1 MPRVV
6 ASIEA
11 RMSSSRL
18 PGKVLADI
26 GGKPLLTL
34 LLNRLRA
41 AASLDAVV
49 LATSTASADDA
60 LASWAADNSVAVF
73 RGSEDDVLARVVGA
87 HRTMG
92 SDVIVEVCG
101 DTPMIDPELV
111 DAAIGAYQAGGA
123 DVVTTTVKPSYP
135 QGCDAQV
142 FAFADLAEV
151 ARTVF
156 DPAVREHVSL
166 HFYENDARYR
176 IRHLEAPASLR
187 LPDQRLQVDYAEDLA
202 LVQAI
207 HARLSPAYGD
217 LYPLSAIVDLLSANP
232 ELARINKGCAEK
244 AVR

>member
-1 MPRVV
+1 
-6 ASIEA
+6 
-11 RMSSSRL
+11 MSSTRQ

-41 AASLDAVV
+41 ARGLDAVV
-49 LATSTASADDA
+49 LATSTASADDV
-60 LASWAADNSVAVF
+60 LAAWAADNSVAVF

-87 HRTMG
+87 HRQMS
-92 SDVIVEVCG
+92 SDIVVEVCG

-111 DAAIGAYQAGGA
+111 DSAIAAYHAGGA
-123 DVVTTTVKPSYP
+123 DVVTTTVRPSYP

-142 FAFADLAEV
+142 FAFADLVEV
-151 ARTVF
+151 ERTVF

-166 HFYENDARYR
+166 HFYENESRYR
-176 IRHLEAPASLR
+176 IRHLEAPAALR
-187 LPDQRLQVDYAEDLA
+187 LPEQRLQVDYAEDLA

-217 LYPLSAIVDLLSANP
+217 LYPLSAIVDLLSADP
-232 ELARINKGCAEK
+232 ELARINKGCTEK

>member
-1 MPRVV
+1 
-6 ASIEA
+6 
-11 RMSSSRL
+11 MSSSRL

-41 AASLDAVV
+41 ARGLDAIV

-60 LASWAADNSVAVF
+60 VAAWAADSGVAVF

-87 HRTMG
+87 HRQMA

-101 DTPMIDPELV
+101 DTPMIDPALV
-111 DAAIGAYQAGGA
+111 DAAIDAYRAGGA
-123 DVVTTTVKPSYP
+123 DVVTTTVRPSYP

-151 ARTVF
+151 ERTIF

-166 HFYENDARYR
+166 HFYENEKRYR

-187 LPDQRLQVDYAEDLA
+187 LPEQRLQVDYAEDLA
-202 LVQAI
+202 LARAI
-207 HARLSPAYGD
+207 HARLCPAHGD
-217 LYPLSAIVDLLSANP
+217 LYPLSAIVALLAADP
-232 ELARINKGCAEK
+232 ELAQINKDCAEK